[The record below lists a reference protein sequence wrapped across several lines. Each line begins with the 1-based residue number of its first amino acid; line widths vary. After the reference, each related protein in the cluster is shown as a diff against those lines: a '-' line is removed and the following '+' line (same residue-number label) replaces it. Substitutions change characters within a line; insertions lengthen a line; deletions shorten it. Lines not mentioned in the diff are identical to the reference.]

1 MKADEIVYEA
11 QAEEAEELEPD
22 ATVDP
27 DQSHSNDHG
36 DGNGNGDEANE
47 GEGKPIDADD
57 ELGIQHPEEEE
68 EDLVGEEEGEG
79 ESEVK
84 GEMNGA
90 DTAIVTGEDAESRPK
105 EKGGKEEEGVEISPP
120 KRARSVSVHLAEEE
134 VVGKRVKMDDG
145 ESLVAVLRE
154 PADDAET
161 E

>member
-27 DQSHSNDHG
+27 DQDHTNGNG

-47 GEGKPIDADD
+47 AEGGKPIDADD

-68 EDLVGEEEGEG
+68 EEELVGEEEGEA

-84 GEMNGA
+84 SEVNGA
-90 DTAIVTGEDAESRPK
+90 DAARAIGADAEPRPDGI
-105 EKGGKEEEGVEISPP
+105 GGKEEEVEISPP
-120 KRARSVSVHLAEEE
+120 KRARSVSVHLDEEE
-134 VVGKRVKMDDG
+134 VVGKRVKMDG
-145 ESLVAVLRE
+145 GVSLVAVLRG
-154 PADDAET
+154 PS
-161 E
+161 

>member
-1 MKADEIVYEA
+1 MKAHEIVYEA

-27 DQSHSNDHG
+27 DQSHSNDNR

-105 EKGGKEEEGVEISPP
+105 EIGGKEGEVEISPQ
-120 KRARSVSVHLAEEE
+120 KRARSVSVHLDEEE
-134 VVGKRVKMDDG
+134 VVGKRVKMDGG
-145 ESLVAVLRE
+145 ESSVAVLRE